1 MNEHTMG
8 LLGIGVGMAGLLGTM
23 IAAWIN
29 VKTKLAAMEVKILEV
44 EKDIRRAD
52 SDIREH
58 KEDVKEYME
67 KVDKSLGNIYKGVT
81 DIKVA
86 LANKADKK

>member
-1 MNEHTMG
+1 MTDHTIS
-8 LLGIGVGMAGLLGTM
+8 LLAIAIGMAGLLGTM

-44 EKDIRRAD
+44 EKDIRRTD

-58 KEDVKEYME
+58 KEDVKAYME
-67 KVDKSLGNIYKGVT
+67 KVDNKLGSIYKGVN
-81 DIKVA
+81 DIKVT
-86 LANKADKK
+86 LANKVDKQ